1 MTSDPIPS
9 DEERFIPLADFEHM
23 KEQFFEE
30 RERKL
35 RALDE
40 RDQLRDAL
48 AQVNAG
54 ITKASETL
62 NEGIARLRD
71 KQKIT
76 DLVFEL
82 LKHHPECITVK
93 YRGEEIAQ
101 IFGEK

>member
-1 MTSDPIPS
+1 MTSDPIPT

-62 NEGIARLRD
+62 NEGIARLKD
-71 KQKIT
+71 KQAIT

-82 LKHHPECITVK
+82 LKSHPNNITVK
-93 YRGEEIAQ
+93 YRGEDVVEIH
-101 IFGEK
+101 GEK